1 MEWKLP
7 IRPDKNPVK
16 QLSRKFAP
24 EIMSKIKEEIK
35 RLLKC
40 KFIKTV
46 RYVEWLANIVHVIK
60 KKGNLIVCIDIPK

>member
-7 IRPDKNPVK
+7 IRLDKNPVK
-16 QLSRKFAP
+16 QLPRRFAP
-24 EIMSKIKEEIK
+24 EIMSKLKEGIE
-35 RLLKC
+35 RLLKS

-60 KKGNLIVCIDIPK
+60 KNGTLIVCIDRPK